1 MKNSKKDQSNY
12 PLLGDFILELRFSAK
27 FHLQMC
33 AVLSQANRHVDA
45 LKHAKLAALMCEDN
59 LIKTNYLYKQMK
71 NKNFLI
77 ESNSKNNNMNN
88 SNEDDEENFVEKI
101 KESYKIISELYKRV
115 IKVRGFNS
123 NESNINGIEKDDKK
137 NNNFSSYSK
146 YRSKEMKSF
155 NNNITLIW
163 NNSIDKSLC
172 MFDECSDITEI
183 NLSNFDSSKI
193 TCMNAM
199 FRNCLSLNH

>member
-1 MKNSKKDQSNY
+1 
-12 PLLGDFILELRFSAK
+12 
-27 FHLQMC
+27 
-33 AVLSQANRHVDA
+33 
-45 LKHAKLAALMCEDN
+45 
-59 LIKTNYLYKQMK
+59 
-71 NKNFLI
+71 
-77 ESNSKNNNMNN
+77 MNN

-155 NNNITLIW
+155 SNNITLIS
-163 NNSIDKSLC
+163 NIRNIFGNSIKKDDWIKLLNIGNIMYLSALNYE
-172 MFDECSDITEI
+172 DLDLDSDPKYELLRDAILEKVVMLTVAYFCI
-183 NLSNFDSSKI
+183 A
-193 TCMNAM
+193 T
-199 FRNCLSLNH
+199 